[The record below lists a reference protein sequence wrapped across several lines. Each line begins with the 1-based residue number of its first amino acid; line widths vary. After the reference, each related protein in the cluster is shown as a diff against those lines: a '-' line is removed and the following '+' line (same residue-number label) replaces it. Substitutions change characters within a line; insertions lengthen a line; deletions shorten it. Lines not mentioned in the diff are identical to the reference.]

1 MLNTCFTEPMRR
13 SHLSH
18 RVIISS
24 VSIQLLLYHL
34 SKLSIPVKLTENT
47 T

>member
-1 MLNTCFTEPMRR
+1 MLNTCSTEPMKRPN
-13 SHLSH
+13 LSH
-18 RVIISS
+18 SVIISS